1 MFSPPA
7 NGVAQA
13 ASTRSSRRRQR
24 PLSSESSVSQPKA
37 KRQRSAL
44 SEQTFVNPDA
54 PPEMQEV
61 KASRAGSNISRR
73 ENLRSAPAPRRDLA
87 VRGKKIK
94 LAERGSKS
102 DGSVVLVR
110 DGANVIC
117 LGIPTDLDFVD
128 EK

>member
-7 NGVAQA
+7 NAVPQA
-13 ASTRSSRRRQR
+13 PSTRSSRRRQR

-44 SEQTFVNPDA
+44 SEQTFVAPDA
-54 PPEMQEV
+54 PPEMQEI
-61 KASRAGSNISRR
+61 KSGRAGSTISRR
-73 ENLRSAPAPRRDLA
+73 ENTRSAQTPRRELA
-87 VRGKKIK
+87 VRGKKPK

-110 DGANVIC
+110 YLTARCWLSLNSY
-117 LGIPTDLDFVD
+117 
-128 EK
+128 

>member
-7 NGVAQA
+7 KAVAQA

-44 SEQTFVNPDA
+44 SEETFVNPEA

-61 KASRAGSNISRR
+61 RSTRAGTTLSRR
-73 ENLRSAPAPRRDLA
+73 ENARSAPTPKRDLA
-87 VRGKKIK
+87 VRGKKPK
-94 LAERGSKS
+94 LVERGSKS

-110 DGANVIC
+110 Y
-117 LGIPTDLDFVD
+117 
-128 EK
+128 

>member
-7 NGVAQA
+7 NEVPQA

-44 SEQTFVNPDA
+44 SEQTFVAPDA
-54 PPEMQEV
+54 LPEMQEIRS
-61 KASRAGSNISRR
+61 SRAGSTISRR
-73 ENLRSAPAPRRDLA
+73 ENTRSAQTPRRELA
-87 VRGKKIK
+87 VRGKKAK

-102 DGSVVLVR
+102 DGSVVLVS
-110 DGANVIC
+110 
-117 LGIPTDLDFVD
+117 
-128 EK
+128 